1 MKRRAAHFMCLT
13 AVLLMSGMQ
22 VAGAADAPT
31 RVWNFSVLLD
41 DKPIGYH
48 RFTLSEHGPERELT
62 TTARFNVKLLFV
74 TVYRYV
80 HDATEHWQGNCLTSL
95 KAGTTDGGA
104 LTEVDA
110 RADGDA
116 MAVSATGH
124 ARTRYP
130 GCVMSFAYW
139 NPEILHQSRLLN
151 SQTGEYEVIKVED
164 LGSQSITV
172 RGSPVTAT
180 HYRINGP
187 KHPIDLWYSAER
199 EWLALESLIDGGRR
213 LRYHLE

>member
-1 MKRRAAHFMCLT
+1 MSRHAAHFMCLT
-13 AVLLMSGMQ
+13 ALLLMSGMR
-22 VAGAADAPT
+22 VAGAADAPA
-31 RVWNFSVLLD
+31 RVWNFSVFLD

-48 RFTLSEHGPERELT
+48 RFTLYERGPERELT
-62 TTARFNVKLLFV
+62 TTARFDVKLLFV

-80 HDATEHWQGNCLTSL
+80 HDAGEHWQGNCLTSL

-110 RADGDA
+110 RAEGDA

-124 ARTRYP
+124 ARTSYP

-151 SQTGEYEVIKVED
+151 SQTGEYENIKVTD
-164 LGSQSITV
+164 LGAQDIQV
-172 RGSPVTAT
+172 RGSTVAAM
-180 HYRINGP
+180 HYRIDGP
-187 KHPIDLWYSAER
+187 KHPIDLWYSTNQ
-199 EWLALESLIDGGRR
+199 EWLALESPLDGGRR

>member
-1 MKRRAAHFMCLT
+1 MRRRAAHFMCLT
-13 AVLLMSGMQ
+13 ALLLMSGMQ

-31 RVWNFSVLLD
+31 RVWNFSVYLD

-48 RFTLSEHGPERELT
+48 RFTVDDRGSEHTMT

-74 TVYRYV
+74 TVYRYA

-95 KAGTTDGGA
+95 KAATTDGGA

-110 RADGDA
+110 RAQCDA

-124 ARTRYP
+124 ARTSHA

-139 NPEILHQSRLLN
+139 NPEILRQSRLLN
-151 SQTGEYEVIKVED
+151 SQTGEYEAIKVTE
-164 LGSQSITV
+164 LGAQDIQV
-172 RGSPVTAT
+172 RGSTVAAM
-180 HYRINGP
+180 HYRIDGP
-187 KHPIDLWYSAER
+187 KHPIDLWYATNQQ
-199 EWLALESLIDGGRR
+199 WLALESPLDGGRR
-213 LRYHLE
+213 LRYQLE